1 MSYHID
7 VKYLKL
13 ISPKLEGF
21 SQKNADLFNCRCF
34 YCNDSQK
41 KKSKKRGYF
50 YKKANNLFYRC
61 FNCER
66 STTLYKAL
74 EYLDSSLA
82 KEYQMERFF
91 DGGSKFGNYEKPKL
105 NFKKPVFAKKS
116 ELNIPA
122 ISSLPENHFAKNYVI
137 DRKIPKGSHKD
148 LYFADDFKKFVKDIY
163 PEYDKELPDNDS
175 RLVIPFRDESGAL
188 FAFQGRSFGK
198 SALRYITVKM
208 NDGLKL
214 FGLDRV
220 NKKETIMVTEGP
232 LDSLFLKNT
241 VATADSNLMV
251 AEFLGKDKLVLV
263 YDNEPRNK
271 AIVKQIEK
279 SIANGFRICL
289 FPENMKGKDINE
301 FILNGYS
308 KPELQRIIGS
318 NTFEGLRAT
327 IEFNAWKRC

>member
-7 VKYLKL
+7 VKYLRL
-13 ISPKLEGF
+13 ISPKLDGF
-21 SQKNADLFNCRCF
+21 VQKNQDLFNCRCF

-91 DGGSKFGNYEKPKL
+91 DGGSKHGNYEKPKL
-105 NFKKPVFAKKS
+105 TFKKPVFSKKS
-116 ELNIPA
+116 ELNIPT
-122 ISSLPENHFAKNYVI
+122 ISSLSDDHFAKKYI
-137 DRKIPKGSHKD
+137 LDRKIPKGSHKD
-148 LYFADDFKKFVKDIY
+148 LFFTEDFAKFVKGIY
-163 PEYDKELPDNDS
+163 PEYDKNLPENDP
-175 RLVIPFRDESGAL
+175 RIVIPFRDESGDL
-188 FAFQGRSFGK
+188 FAFQGRALNK
-198 SALRYITVKM
+198 NALRYITVKM
-208 NDGLKL
+208 SDELKV

-220 NKKETIMVTEGP
+220 NKKETIYVTEGP
-232 LDSLFLKNT
+232 IDSLFIKNA

-251 AEFLGKDKLVLV
+251 ADVLGKDKVVLV

-271 AIVKQIEK
+271 SIVKQIEK
-279 SIANGFRICL
+279 SIVNGFKICL

-318 NTFEGLRAT
+318 NTFDGLRAT
-327 IEFNAWKRC
+327 IEFNTWKRC